1 MLFTQPSAPLHC
13 GPVMQQASLSAPQA
27 VQWLA
32 PQLNPESHVEFVQ
45 QSWLLPPQGWHML
58 ALQTN
63 PGPQA

>member
-1 MLFTQPSAPLHC
+1 
-13 GPVMQQASLSAPQA
+13 MQQASLSAPQA